1 MIVAAQ
7 SRRCLTILPSPQS
20 DAATDA
26 WLQRAADRYA
36 PPEAQYSCDGSAALA
51 RDNSP
56 AIRRFDP
63 DALTPRTDAQCSDR
77 IQPDCPWQPRINK
90 DSLLYMKYKLGCCFY
105 DTVVL
110 AGSRPCLQFR

>member
-26 WLQRAADRYA
+26 WLQRAAARYA

-63 DALTPRTDAQCSDR
+63 DALTLRIGARCSDR
-77 IQPDCPWQPRINK
+77 TSPDFP
-90 DSLLYMKYKLGCCFY
+90 
-105 DTVVL
+105 
-110 AGSRPCLQFR
+110 LQSAHRYGILIIHDNIRYR